1 VAEPAYAHYTV
12 SRDTSRKPADPK
24 RMFVQALRWGWRGF
38 GSRLRSFLRRERRNQ
53 VLIDP
58 KVAMEIA
65 DVVVI
70 KDLTGAVVLS
80 ETFDNPFK
88 SEARH
93 NQITSDLLSLT
104 VELFR
109 ETYGLPARPA

>member
-1 VAEPAYAHYTV
+1 MADPAYAHYTV
-12 SRDTSRKPADPK
+12 SRETSRKPADPK

-38 GSRLRSFLRRERRNQ
+38 PARLWSFLKRERRNQ
-53 VLIDP
+53 VFIDP
-58 KVAMEIA
+58 KVATEVA

-70 KDLTGAVVLS
+70 KDTSGGVVLE

-93 NQITSDLLSLT
+93 NQITSDLLDLD
-104 VELFR
+104 VERFR
-109 ETYGLPARPA
+109 ETYGLHPRSG

>member
-1 VAEPAYAHYTV
+1 MAEPAYAHYTV
-12 SRDTSRKPADPK
+12 SRETSRKPADPK

-38 GSRLRSFLRRERRNQ
+38 GGRLRSFLRRERRNQ

-58 KVAMEIA
+58 KVAIEIA

-70 KDLTGAVVLS
+70 KDLSGAVVLS

-93 NQITSDLLSLT
+93 NQITSDLL
-104 VELFR
+104 ELEVDRFR
-109 ETYGLPARPA
+109 ETYGLRA